1 MVMNRKQRRLAAK
14 KVAKHTGQKVSRTGK
29 TSTPIENPGAVLQQA
44 SMALQQGH
52 LERAAEQ
59 AQILLDA
66 NPGDVNALQL
76 LGMVNF
82 EQGDSEGA
90 LKLLRS
96 AVALA
101 PKSPDAHH
109 NLGIVLFFGDDHEA
123 ARTSFLRATDLKPD
137 HADAWLNLGNARRAL
152 GQFDEAESAY
162 AKAVKLAPGNPSPSL
177 NLAISMIEMGRHSE
191 ALTILD
197 DHLERFPD
205 HAASHN
211 GRGSCLMAMG
221 RMSDCVD
228 AFSKAVELEPGNLK
242 FENNLREAASRSI
255 PAWHIPMLADEARN
269 VAYQKTIDRHVREG
283 MHVLDIGAGSGLL
296 AMMAVRA
303 GAERVTAVEMDPTLA
318 DVARQI
324 IADNGMSDKIEVLHN
339 VSLELKV
346 GRDLPAADLIVSEIL
361 DTGLL
366 GEGVLPT
373 LRHAAHYLKKE
384 DGLMLPAGASVY
396 AQLFELPKLRPVNP
410 VSQIAGFDLSAFD
423 RFRNPASYRRI
434 TLTHETRQALS
445 EPFHVIDFDF
455 QDPPATERWLEKSIP
470 ISSDGEVYAVAFWF
484 DLHMDAEI
492 SISTGPQGTLSHWNQ
507 AVQFFPMSQKV
518 RAGDE
523 IRLKMGHTNS
533 QISLSICDPE

>member
-1 MVMNRKQRRLAAK
+1 MNRKQRRLAAK
-14 KVAKHTGQKVSRTGK
+14 KVAKQTGQKVTGSGK
-29 TSTPIENPGAVLQQA
+29 SSTPIDNPGAVLQQA
-44 SMALQQGH
+44 TKALQQGQ
-52 LERAAEQ
+52 LELAAEQ
-59 AQILLDA
+59 SQRLLNA

-82 EQGDSEGA
+82 EQGDHDGA

-137 HADAWLNLGNARRAL
+137 HADAWLNLGNAQRAL
-152 GQFDEAESAY
+152 GQFDEAQNAY
-162 AKAVKLAPGNPSPSL
+162 GKAARLAPQNPSPSL
-177 NLAISMIEMGRHSE
+177 NHAISMMEMGRHDE

-197 DHLERFPD
+197 DHGERFPD

-211 GRGSCLMAMG
+211 SRGSCLMSMG

-228 AFSKAVELEPGNLK
+228 AFSKAVELEPGNAK
-242 FENNLREAASRSI
+242 FQNNLREASSRSI
-255 PAWHIPMLADEARN
+255 PAWHIPMLADETRN
-269 VAYQKTIDRHVREG
+269 EAYQKTIDRHVRDG

-324 IADNGMSDKIEVLHN
+324 ISDNGMSDKIDVLHN

-373 LRHAAHYLKKE
+373 LRHAAHYLKKK

-396 AQLFELPKLRPVNP
+396 ARLFELPRLRPVNP
-410 VSQIAGFDLSAFD
+410 VSRISGFDLSAFD
-423 RFRNPASYRRI
+423 RFRNPSSYRRI
-434 TLTHETRQALS
+434 TLPHETRKPLS
-445 EPFHVIDFDF
+445 DPFHVIDFDF
-455 QDPPATERWLEKSIP
+455 QDPPATERWLEKSVP
-470 ISSDGEVYAVAFWF
+470 VSNNGEVYAIAFWF
-484 DLHMDAEI
+484 DLHMDDEL
-492 SISTGPQGTLSHWNQ
+492 SISTGPEGTLSHWNQ
-507 AVQFFPMSQKV
+507 AVQFFPESQMVK
-518 RAGDE
+518 AGDE
-523 IRLKMGHTNS
+523 IQLKMGHTNS
-533 QISLSICDPE
+533 QISFSICDPD